1 MKRSDI
7 YRIIFVTLL
16 LIPLI
21 YVQTGPDAAPAWM
34 DERIGGVPITVIAVT
49 LWFIA
54 MMTTAVVF
62 ASQQAAENLM
72 NKEGE

>member
-7 YRIIFVTLL
+7 YRIIFVTFL

-34 DERIGGVPITVIAVT
+34 DERISGVPITVIAVT